1 MKRRDF
7 LKGTAIAALAGTGL
21 CGLGISG
28 CSREFA
34 NDPDLPNVIFITADD
49 LGWLDLSSFGN
60 PDIETPNI
68 DRLADEG
75 IRFTQAFVV
84 ASSCSPSRASMITG
98 QYPHTNGVD
107 SLTHVRFK
115 KQLRPGYTTMPS
127 LLKKRGYNTA
137 IEGKWHVAPYFF
149 TSWYGYRERLG
160 GIALKSEDMWIKD
173 TDLTMEFLERNK
185 DNRFYLEL
193 NYMNNHRKDDGEFYF
208 DEDFPVDPEKVHVPD
223 YWTLPDW
230 EEIRLEVAK
239 FYSQTLKM
247 DSMIGE
253 VLDKLDELGIAD
265 ETLVIFVS
273 DNGPPFPG
281 NKMTHYDR
289 GTGTPLLMRWP
300 EKIPAG
306 LIYDGL
312 VSTIDI
318 MPTVLDA
325 VGVEIPEELQGT
337 SLWPVAMGV
346 ETGPVHDAVFNEMTY
361 HVYYLPGRAVRTTK
375 YEYIRNYSDI
385 AKGLDQCNHMEWA
398 HRVCEL
404 PNQPWKSPRVP
415 EELYDLRKDPN
426 EQVNLVD
433 DPAYAGVLDEMRAL
447 LDEHMEKTNDAY
459 LGAPF
464 THDYEE
470 YKEIYEMVIPEEPAD
485 K

>member
-21 CGLGISG
+21 GGFGLSG
-28 CSREFA
+28 CSREFTDEA
-34 NDPDLPNVIFITADD
+34 DLPNVVFITADD
-49 LGWLDLSSFGN
+49 LGWLDLSCYGN
-60 PDIETPNI
+60 TEIETPNI
-68 DRLADEG
+68 DRLAAEG
-75 IRFTQAFVV
+75 ITFTQAFVV
-84 ASSCSPSRASMITG
+84 ASSCSASRASMITG

-127 LLKKRGYNTA
+127 LLKKHGYNTA

-160 GIALKSEDMWIKD
+160 GIDTASEDMWIRD
-173 TDLTMEFLERNK
+173 SDLILDFLQRNK
-185 DNRFYLEL
+185 DNRFYLEI

-208 DEDFPVDPEKVHVPD
+208 DDDFPVDPEAVHVPD

-230 EEIRLEVAK
+230 DEIRLETAK

-247 DSMIGE
+247 DAMIGE
-253 VLDKLDELGIAD
+253 VLNTLDDLGITD
-265 ETLVIFVS
+265 RTLVIFVS

-300 EKIPAG
+300 GKIPAG
-306 LIYDGL
+306 AVYDEM
-312 VSTIDI
+312 VSVIDI

-325 VGVEIPEELQGT
+325 AGVDIPEEVQGT
-337 SLWPVAMGV
+337 SLWAVATGE

-361 HVYYLPGRAVRTTK
+361 HVHYLPGRAVRTK
-375 YEYIRNYSDI
+375 EYKYIRNYSDI

-398 HRVCEL
+398 HRLADEF
-404 PNQPWKSPRVP
+404 PNQPWKSPRAP
-415 EELYDLRKDPN
+415 EELYDLKRDPD
-426 EQVNLVD
+426 EQVNLVE
-433 DPAYAGVLDEMRAL
+433 DPVYAGALEEMRSL
-447 LDEHMEKTNDAY
+447 LDRHMEETGDDY

-464 THDYEE
+464 THDYDPSQ
-470 YKEIYEMVIPEEPAD
+470 YEMTVPEAEE
-485 K
+485 